1 MHRFCEH
8 NVGSD
13 SMEEKPRLFKR
24 YWMWILWLII
34 VVAVVF
40 YGVSVYLNWTILQ
53 AMYDQKAGL
62 DWFNIVFYHN
72 YTFILAAIF
81 SLLILNPLPGRSDL
95 YEAFMAFQEIVARS
109 GYVPEPAE
117 TPPPPLFSLKG
128 RKMLWAFWQL
138 VKWAAAF
145 GVIASI
151 NGLPF
156 LGDVTLVFYMMLK
169 GFGNWGLISR
179 IFALP
184 IMPASDSE
192 LVALMPTMEI
202 QYRFLYVVLTAVL
215 TVIAVRMSLKLVR
228 HFLRKPQNT
237 WARDIFVIL
246 TCIML
251 AIILGAPYWAMDAT
265 TPFDYILC
273 IILFA
278 SFLLTAVFLQFRSI
292 GNLSFAKRRRIIFI
306 IAAVGIL
313 VILGVN
319 AAIIAGYRLNWN
331 NNWIQYEWK
340 PLTEKR
346 INVTRWSAGI
356 QGVEPYLVSEVP
368 TGNISNILSVV
379 RQWDQSAAYTKMK
392 NQIGVNWMT
401 LSDSD
406 IIYIN
411 GHEYWAAPT
420 SIVYPSTDWISAH
433 LVYTHSSKIIVVDS
447 HTGEFVP
454 VTEAFGV
461 KAEPLIYYGEGFNA
475 PVYTNVKGFDEIG
488 NVSYSGQ
495 PDYILSGWQRML
507 WFLLQGQVGFAFSPP
522 QESIKMLYN
531 RDVLQ
536 RVRSTLINGLTADPD
551 PYLVSDG
558 NRVYYAVQVYID
570 YPMHSGF
577 SASKYLRYFAVVL
590 VDIEDGSIHGYIV
603 GKPDGFFV
611 DFYKGY
617 YPSWEAPLPSWLVPQ
632 LRYPEAL
639 LGKHDASGQLDVD
652 FRYHVSDPFVWR
664 SGSQFYERP
673 PATEALYIL
682 MTVQN
687 QSHFIGL
694 QIVEFLGSHGKNLAG
709 IYVAYGGPE
718 LGRIDLYRVQ
728 NATKPFI
735 GPSAALQ
742 ALETDDYVRKQLTL
756 LTNPRTGNIL
766 LYSIGNKLYYF
777 IPVYITI
784 PAATAV
790 ITKMA
795 FIGVV
800 DAATGTQVAAG
811 LDSVEAYYTLT
822 GTIPSPQVGAEE
834 SLNKLKNVFA
844 SNGYN
849 LVNTT
854 EIHANVE
861 IQVNTITY
869 TSEEQWNQTEVTIN
883 DFIQNYVQK
892 YGSTEVYYW
901 NTGNHTINFGIL
913 TSDDIMKL
921 YYTSVQY
928 R

>member
-1 MHRFCEH
+1 MD
-8 NVGSD
+8 G
-13 SMEEKPRLFKR
+13 KPRLFKR
-24 YWMWILWLII
+24 YWIWVLWFII

-40 YGVSVYLNWTILQ
+40 YGMYVYINWTILQ
-53 AMYDQKAGL
+53 NMYDQKSGL

-81 SLLILNPLPGRSDL
+81 SLLVLNPLPGRSDL
-95 YEAFMAFQEIVARS
+95 YEAFIAFQETVTRFR
-109 GYVPEPAE
+109 YEPESTE
-117 TPPPPLFSLKG
+117 PPSLSSLSLRGK
-128 RKMLWAFWQL
+128 KMLWAFWQL
-138 VKWAAAF
+138 VKWMGAF
-145 GVIASI
+145 GVIASF

-169 GFGNWGLISR
+169 GFGDWSLVLR
-179 IFALP
+179 ILALP

-215 TVIAVRMSLKLVR
+215 IVIAVRTGLKLVR
-228 HFLRKPQNT
+228 HFLTKPQNA

-246 TCIML
+246 TIIVL
-251 AIILGAPYWAMDAT
+251 SIILGAPYWAMDAT

-273 IILFA
+273 VILLI
-278 SFLLTAVFLQFRSI
+278 SFLSTAVFFQFKGT
-292 GNLSFAKRRRIIFI
+292 GNLSFAKRRRTIFI
-306 IAAVGIL
+306 IAAIGLI

-319 AAIIAGYRLNWN
+319 VTIIAGYRLNWN
-331 NNWIQYEWK
+331 NNWIQYEWR
-340 PLTEKR
+340 PLTEKQ
-346 INVTRWSAGI
+346 IAVTRWSAGI

-368 TGNISNILSVV
+368 TGNITEILSAV

-420 SIVYPSTDWISAH
+420 TVTYPSTDWISTH
-433 LVYTHSSKIIVVDS
+433 LIYTHSSKIIVVDS

-461 KAEPLIYYGEGFNA
+461 KTEPLIYYGEGFDT
-475 PVYTNVKGFDEIG
+475 PVYTGVRGFDEIG
-488 NVSYSGQ
+488 NVSYTGS
-495 PDYILSGWQRML
+495 PDYTLSGWQRML
-507 WFLLQGQVGFAFSPP
+507 WFLLQGQLGFAFSPP

-536 RVRSTLINGLTADPD
+536 RVSSILIHGLVVDPD
-551 PYLVSDG
+551 AYLVSDG
-558 NRVYYAVQVYID
+558 NRVYYAVQVCID

-590 VDIEDGSIHGYIV
+590 VDIEDGSMQGYV
-603 GKPDGFFV
+603 VSKPDDFLA

-617 YPSWEAPLPSWLVPQ
+617 YPSWEEPLPSWLVPQ

-639 LGKHDASGQLDVD
+639 LGKHDAPGQLDVD

-664 SGSQFYERP
+664 SGSEFYERP
-673 PATEALYIL
+673 PETEVLYIL

-687 QSHFIGL
+687 QSHFTGL
-694 QIVEFLGSHGKNLAG
+694 QLAEFLESHGKNLAG
-709 IYVAYGGPE
+709 LYVAYGGPE
-718 LGRIDLYRVQ
+718 LGRIDLYRIP
-728 NATKPFI
+728 NATNPFI

-766 LYSIGNKLYYF
+766 LYSIGNQLYYF

-784 PAATAV
+784 QGATAV

-795 FIGVV
+795 FIGIV
-800 DAATGTQVAAG
+800 DAATGTKVAAG

-822 GTIPSPQVGAEE
+822 GTMPSPQVGAEE
-834 SLNKLKNVFA
+834 RFNKLKSVFS
-844 SNGYN
+844 SNGYD
-849 LVNTT
+849 LVNAS

-861 IQVNTITY
+861 IQVNNTTY
-869 TSEEQWNQTEVTIN
+869 TSDEQWSQTEAAIS

-901 NTGNHTINFGIL
+901 NTGNNTVDFGIL
-913 TSDDIMKL
+913 NSDGVVKL
-921 YYTSVQY
+921 YYIGVQY